1 MAKNQS
7 LKPEDIAKAATKCTA
22 NLAKAQD
29 FMADR
34 KYKKAI
40 LVLEEAV
47 EMAKEANLAEITF
60 YCLKALAQAQR
71 NAGLEKQAEKSES
84 KAVELDLGLEPAKAI
99 GLQTE
104 QEKRSKTEKKS
115 DTQLDKKPEKQP
127 EKQPNKQKGKASLTA
142 LKAMTLDEL
151 VDGAA
156 EPAAKAV
163 PVRPIKKDEKEEKT
177 WQYYLGKSTTT
188 RKYEKKVEYCQKAVK
203 AARKEIGKDWESKY
217 QGIFWKAH
225 ETRPIMICLA
235 ELARNLRWE
244 DELEEAIEIYEKL
257 MTLNPDDNQGIRYH
271 LAPALLEAGRYL
283 ELEELLRK
291 YGSESHAFLLYTR
304 ALWLFT
310 RDGVTRQADEA
321 LLRAFKRN
329 PHVPIFLSDIIEMP
343 EEIPETMG
351 IGDENEAIAYVL
363 DNGYLWEAP
372 ATKWMADV
380 LEKELFKAFAED
392 SELISEVLFELKLL

>member
-71 NAGLEKQAEKSES
+71 NAGLEKQAEKSEN
-84 KAVELDLGLEPAKAI
+84 KADELDLSLEPAKAI

-104 QEKRSKTEKKS
+104 QEKRSKT
-115 DTQLDKKPEKQP
+115 DKQP
-127 EKQPNKQKGKASLTA
+127 DNQPDKQEGKASLTA

-163 PVRPIKKDEKEEKT
+163 PVRPIKKDEKEEKA
-177 WQYYLGKSTTT
+177 W
-188 RKYEKKVEYCQKAVK
+188 
-203 AARKEIGKDWESKY
+203 
-217 QGIFWKAH
+217 
-225 ETRPIMICLA
+225 
-235 ELARNLRWE
+235 
-244 DELEEAIEIYEKL
+244 
-257 MTLNPDDNQGIRYH
+257 
-271 LAPALLEAGRYL
+271 
-283 ELEELLRK
+283 
-291 YGSESHAFLLYTR
+291 
-304 ALWLFT
+304 
-310 RDGVTRQADEA
+310 
-321 LLRAFKRN
+321 
-329 PHVPIFLSDIIEMP
+329 
-343 EEIPETMG
+343 
-351 IGDENEAIAYVL
+351 
-363 DNGYLWEAP
+363 
-372 ATKWMADV
+372 
-380 LEKELFKAFAED
+380 
-392 SELISEVLFELKLL
+392 

>member
-1 MAKNQS
+1 MAKKDL
-7 LKPEDIAKAATKCTA
+7 LKPEEIAKAATKCTA

-29 FMADR
+29 FMENR

-40 LVLEEAV
+40 QVLEEAV

-71 NAGLEKQAEKSES
+71 NAGLEKQAEKSET
-84 KAVELDLGLEPAKAI
+84 KAVELDLALEPVKAI
-99 GLQTE
+99 GLQTD
-104 QEKRSKTEKKS
+104 QDKRS
-115 DTQLDKKPEKQP
+115 D
-127 EKQPNKQKGKASLTA
+127 KQKGKSSLTA
-142 LKAMTLDEL
+142 LKAMTLDDLSEG
-151 VDGAA
+151 VR
-156 EPAAKAV
+156 ESSAKAV
-163 PVRPIKKDEKEEKT
+163 PIRPIKKDEKEEKT

-217 QGIFWKAH
+217 QGEFWKAL

-244 DELEEAIEIYEKL
+244 DELEEAIEIYDKL
-257 MTLNPDDNQGIRYH
+257 MTLNPNDNQGIRYL
-271 LAPALLEAGRYL
+271 LAPALFEAGRYG

-291 YGSESHAFLLYTR
+291 FGSESHAFLLYTR

-310 RDGVTRQADEA
+310 RDGATRQADEA

-343 EEIPETMG
+343 DDRPETIG

-372 ATKWMADV
+372 ATKWMAEV

-392 SELISEVLFELKLL
+392 GEIVSEVLSELKLQ

>member
-71 NAGLEKQAEKSES
+71 NAGLEKQAEKSEN
-84 KAVELDLGLEPAKAI
+84 KADELDLSLEPAKAI

-104 QEKRSKTEKKS
+104 QEKRSKT
-115 DTQLDKKPEKQP
+115 DKQP
-127 EKQPNKQKGKASLTA
+127 DNQPDKQKGKASLTA

-188 RKYEKKVEYCQKAVK
+188 RKYEKKVEHCQKAVK

-217 QGIFWKAH
+217 QGVFWKAH

-244 DELEEAIEIYEKL
+244 DELEEAIEIYDKL
-257 MTLNPDDNQGIRYH
+257 MTLNPDDNQGIRYL

-392 SELISEVLFELKLL
+392 GELISEVLTELKLL

>member
-71 NAGLEKQAEKSES
+71 NAGLEKQAEKSENN
-84 KAVELDLGLEPAKAI
+84 ADELDLSLEPAKAI

-104 QEKRSKTEKKS
+104 QEKRSKT
-115 DTQLDKKPEKQP
+115 DKQP
-127 EKQPNKQKGKASLTA
+127 DNQPDKQKGKASLTA

-188 RKYEKKVEYCQKAVK
+188 RKYEKKVEHCQKAVK

-217 QGIFWKAH
+217 QGVFWKAH

-244 DELEEAIEIYEKL
+244 DELEEAIEIYDKL
-257 MTLNPDDNQGIRYH
+257 MTLNPDDNQGIRYL

-392 SELISEVLFELKLL
+392 GELISEVLTELKLL

>member
-71 NAGLEKQAEKSES
+71 NAGLEKQAEKSEN
-84 KAVELDLGLEPAKAI
+84 KADELDLSLEPAKAI

-104 QEKRSKTEKKS
+104 QEKRSKT
-115 DTQLDKKPEKQP
+115 DKQP
-127 EKQPNKQKGKASLTA
+127 DNQPDKQKGKASLTA

-188 RKYEKKVEYCQKAVK
+188 RKYEKKVEHCQKAVK

-217 QGIFWKAH
+217 QGVFWKAH

-257 MTLNPDDNQGIRYH
+257 MTLNPDDNQGIRYL

-304 ALWLFT
+304 ALWLFI

-392 SELISEVLFELKLL
+392 GELISEVLTELKLL

>member
-71 NAGLEKQAEKSES
+71 NAGLEKQAEKSEN
-84 KAVELDLGLEPAKAI
+84 KADELDLSLEPAKAI

-104 QEKRSKTEKKS
+104 QEKRSKT
-115 DTQLDKKPEKQP
+115 DKQP
-127 EKQPNKQKGKASLTA
+127 DNQPDKQEGKASLTA

-188 RKYEKKVEYCQKAVK
+188 RKYEKKVEHCQKAVK

-217 QGIFWKAH
+217 QGVFWKAH

-244 DELEEAIEIYEKL
+244 DELEEAIEIYDKL
-257 MTLNPDDNQGIRYH
+257 MTLNPDDNQGIRYL

-392 SELISEVLFELKLL
+392 GELISEVLTELKLL

>member
-71 NAGLEKQAEKSES
+71 NAGLEKQAEKSEN
-84 KAVELDLGLEPAKAI
+84 KADELDLSLEPAKAI

-104 QEKRSKTEKKS
+104 QEKRSKT
-115 DTQLDKKPEKQP
+115 DKQP
-127 EKQPNKQKGKASLTA
+127 DNQPDKQKGKASLTA

-188 RKYEKKVEYCQKAVK
+188 RKYEKKVEHCQKAVK

-217 QGIFWKAH
+217 QGVFWKAH

-257 MTLNPDDNQGIRYH
+257 MTLNPDDNQGIRYL

-392 SELISEVLFELKLL
+392 GELISEVLTELKLL

>member
-1 MAKNQS
+1 MAKKDL
-7 LKPEDIAKAATKCTA
+7 LKPEEIAKAATKCTA

-29 FMADR
+29 FMENR

-40 LVLEEAV
+40 QVLEEAV

-71 NAGLEKQAEKSES
+71 NAGLEKQAEKSET
-84 KAVELDLGLEPAKAI
+84 KAVELDLALEPVKAI
-99 GLQTE
+99 GLQTD
-104 QEKRSKTEKKS
+104 QDKRS
-115 DTQLDKKPEKQP
+115 D
-127 EKQPNKQKGKASLTA
+127 KQKGKSSLTA
-142 LKAMTLDEL
+142 LKAMTLDDLSEG
-151 VDGAA
+151 VR
-156 EPAAKAV
+156 ESSAKAV
-163 PVRPIKKDEKEEKT
+163 PIRPIKKDEKEEKT

-217 QGIFWKAH
+217 QGEFWKAP

-244 DELEEAIEIYEKL
+244 DELEEAIEIYDKL
-257 MTLNPDDNQGIRYH
+257 MTLNPNDNQGIRYL
-271 LAPALLEAGRYL
+271 LAPALFEAGRYG

-291 YGSESHAFLLYTR
+291 FGSESHAFLLYTR

-310 RDGVTRQADEA
+310 RDGATRQADEA

-343 EEIPETMG
+343 NDRPETIG

-372 ATKWMADV
+372 ATKWMAEV

-392 SELISEVLFELKLL
+392 GEIVSEVLSELKLQ